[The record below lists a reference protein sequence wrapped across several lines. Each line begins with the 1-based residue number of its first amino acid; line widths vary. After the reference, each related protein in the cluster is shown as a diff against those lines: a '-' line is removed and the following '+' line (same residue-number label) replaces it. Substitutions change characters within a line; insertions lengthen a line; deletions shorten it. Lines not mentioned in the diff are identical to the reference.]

1 MKILIA
7 GAGDVGFHLANMLA
21 KEYHDIIV
29 IDKDKRVLEHA
40 NANLDVLTMLGDA
53 SSFSMLKKAGLSN
66 SDMVIAATAS
76 DRENLLISI
85 FAKELGAKQVI
96 ARVDNKEYLDYGEA
110 GKFARFGIDK
120 VISPKFL
127 AAKEIVD
134 LIEQASLV
142 ESFEF
147 SQGVLMLVGFA
158 IDRQSK
164 VLGKTFNQVNHEYP
178 DFIFRPNC
186 ILRGF
191 DTIIPRTGEMVF
203 QDKDL
208 VYFVILKESIDELAD
223 IIGKEKIT
231 IRKVMI
237 LGGGVTGQHTA
248 EALEDKFDVTILE
261 QDIDKCNKLT
271 EKLDNTLIING
282 DGTNIDL
289 LRQESLESMD
299 AFLALT
305 NNSETNII
313 SSLLAKKMG
322 VKKTVTLVEN
332 VDYIHLSHSIGVD
345 TLINRKLLAA
355 NAIFRY
361 VRKGKV
367 EAITGLHGA
376 DAELIE
382 FVVQKNN
389 RITKKPLRDIF
400 FPKGAMIGG
409 VIRNG
414 EGHIP
419 EGNFKLEIND
429 HVIVI
434 TKPDCL
440 GQVENIF
447 K

>member
-1 MKILIA
+1 MKIVIA
-7 GAGDVGFHLANMLA
+7 GAGDVGFHLANMLS
-21 KEYHDIIV
+21 KEQHDIIV
-29 IDKDKRVLEHA
+29 IDKDKAVLEHA
-40 NANLDVLTMLGDA
+40 NIHLDVLTMLGDA
-53 SSFSMLKKAGLSN
+53 TSFEIMRKANLHEA
-66 SDMVIAATAS
+66 DLMIAATAS
-76 DRENLLISI
+76 DRDNLLIAI
-85 FAKELGAKQVI
+85 FSKEFGAKQVI
-96 ARVDNKEYLDYGEA
+96 ARVDNKEYLDRGEA
-110 GKFARFGIDK
+110 GKFKVFGIDK

-134 LIEQASLV
+134 LIDQSSLV

-147 SQGVLMLVGFA
+147 SQGILMMVGFA
-158 IDRQSK
+158 IDRRSK
-164 VLGKTFNQVNHEYP
+164 VLGQSFDEVNNNYP
-178 DFIFRPNC
+178 HFKFRPNC
-186 ILRGF
+186 LLRGL
-191 DTIIPRTGEMVF
+191 DTIVPRRGDYRF

-208 VYFVILKESIDELAD
+208 VYFVVPKGLIEELAE
-223 IIGKEKIT
+223 IIGKEKI
-231 IRKVMI
+231 IIKRVMI
-237 LGGGVTGQHTA
+237 LGGGITGQHTA
-248 EALEDKFDVTILE
+248 EALEDKYDVTILE
-261 QDIDKCNKLT
+261 RDSEKCRKLT

-282 DGTNIDL
+282 DGTDIDL
-289 LRQESLESMD
+289 LREESLENMD

-332 VDYIHLSHSIGVD
+332 VEYIHLSHSIGVD

-361 VRKGKV
+361 VRKGRV

-382 FVVQKNN
+382 FVIEKNN
-389 RITKKPLRDIF
+389 RLTKRPLKEIV

-409 VIRNG
+409 IIRG
-414 EGHIP
+414 DKGYIP
-419 EGNFKLEIND
+419 DGDFVMQVDD

-434 TKPDCL
+434 TRPECL
-440 GQVENIF
+440 NHVENIF